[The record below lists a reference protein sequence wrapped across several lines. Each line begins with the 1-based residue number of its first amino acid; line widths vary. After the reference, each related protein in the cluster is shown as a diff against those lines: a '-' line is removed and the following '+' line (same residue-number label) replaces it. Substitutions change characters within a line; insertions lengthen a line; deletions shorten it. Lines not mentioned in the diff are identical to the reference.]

1 MYNLDSHYQNI
12 LSFAKTI
19 IADSILVYLHPFGST
34 QPENIESIGGI
45 TKGPLLIG
53 YDQEPTDFNYNQELL
68 DTIIRNFKDDHGYT
82 RPTIFINTEKVSSEK
97 QKILQAF
104 NFYDV
109 NYFFHGLCASDWYR
123 GYRFDSSITSPSE
136 RKLTK
141 KFITFN
147 RITGSNR
154 VYRTLLI
161 GELTDVLDQ
170 GYVSYSEH
178 CPVHDEYYTNALYAK
193 WREYELDHVY
203 IEKIINNLNKLN
215 FPLRIDS
222 DENNIPNGSYS
233 IGPTRELMSSFLHIV
248 TETMFWD
255 ERTHLT
261 EKIFKPIV
269 AKQPFVLVGCAN
281 NLEYLKSYGFKTFDR
296 WWDESYDN
304 IIDPIERIKAIAE
317 IIKDICNK
325 SLSELENIL
334 AEMNDVLTYN
344 YNWFY
349 SDNFINLIYNELT
362 DNLKTVLVELRDS
375 KFKNIA
381 IDRFD
386 DAFRSGFILGTPTL
400 RDLYISRKSIQT
412 QYQHKPWTPPKA
424 CSKSDDTI

>member
-1 MYNLDSHYQNI
+1 
-12 LSFAKTI
+12 
-19 IADSILVYLHPFGST
+19 
-34 QPENIESIGGI
+34 
-45 TKGPLLIG
+45 
-53 YDQEPTDFNYNQELL
+53 
-68 DTIIRNFKDDHGYT
+68 
-82 RPTIFINTEKVSSEK
+82 
-97 QKILQAF
+97 
-104 NFYDV
+104 
-109 NYFFHGLCASDWYR
+109 
-123 GYRFDSSITSPSE
+123 
-136 RKLTK
+136 
-141 KFITFN
+141 
-147 RITGSNR
+147 
-154 VYRTLLI
+154 
-161 GELTDVLDQ
+161 
-170 GYVSYSEH
+170 
-178 CPVHDEYYTNALYAK
+178 
-193 WREYELDHVY
+193 
-203 IEKIINNLNKLN
+203 
-215 FPLRIDS
+215 
-222 DENNIPNGSYS
+222 
-233 IGPTRELMSSFLHIV
+233 
-248 TETMFWD
+248 MFWD

-317 IIKDICNK
+317 IVKDICNK

-412 QYQHKPWTPPKA
+412 QYQHKPWTPPEA
-424 CSKSDDTI
+424 CSKSGDTI